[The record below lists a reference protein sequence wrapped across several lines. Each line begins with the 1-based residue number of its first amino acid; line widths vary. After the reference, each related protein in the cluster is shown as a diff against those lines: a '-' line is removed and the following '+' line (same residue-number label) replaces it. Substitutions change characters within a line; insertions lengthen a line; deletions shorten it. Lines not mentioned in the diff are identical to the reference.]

1 MMKPLSVGNVVSAG
15 LRIYRDNFKKYY
27 RLAFIS
33 SLWGLVPVYGWAK
46 FYAYQAL
53 IARLAYGEVTEKPE
67 SIQDANRLIKG
78 KMWSFLGAAILVG
91 LRFMLAYVLGAI
103 AIALIGGVLITM
115 IISALS
121 LVLGESGGAIGA
133 ILSIIIYIAIFVLF
147 IAYLTR
153 LFASFSATELL
164 LATKE
169 NLNASE
175 SMKASQEM
183 TKSYLKNLILIYLIA
198 SLVSFPIWGLIF
210 TLQILPAFL
219 QQSNPFFAS
228 GIFTVLTFIFNAVT
242 SALILP
248 FWQSVKAVIYY
259 DLKVR
264 REGMGLDLRK

>member
-1 MMKPLSVGNVVSAG
+1 MKPLSVGNVVSAG

-33 SLWGLVPVYGWAK
+33 SLWAWIPIYGTAK

-53 IARLAYGEVTEKPE
+53 IARLAYGEVIEKPE

-78 KMWSFLGAAILVG
+78 RMWSFLGAAILVG
-91 LRFMLAYVLGAI
+91 LRFLLAYILGGL
-103 AIALIGGVLITM
+103 AIALVVGVIVTALGFLGPIG
-115 IISALS
+115 S
-121 LVLGESGGAIGA
+121 VLGIL
-133 ILSIIIYIAIFVLF
+133 LSIAVFVLF
-147 IAYLTR
+147 FGYLIR

-169 NLNASE
+169 NINASE
-175 SMKASQEM
+175 SLRASKEL
-183 TKSYLKNLILIYLIA
+183 TKGYLKNLVLIYLIS

-210 TLQILPAFL
+210 SLQILPAFL
-219 QQSNPFFAS
+219 QETNPFFAS
-228 GIFTVLTFIFNAVT
+228 GLFAIFTLIFNTVT